1 MDIQKV
7 QFQYGKHIV
16 LQDISFSIPEG
27 KCCGIIGANGCGK
40 STLLSILAG
49 ARKAGNGTLLYQGE
63 TYSLKSHHRPLQFG
77 YIPQDN
83 PFIEQLSA
91 YDNLY
96 LWYRGKRSD
105 FQNALKEEMIQMLG
119 IEEFLS
125 KKVSQLSG
133 GMKKRLSIA
142 AGFMNHPKVL
152 ILDEPSA
159 ALDIPCKADIY
170 RYLTAYL
177 DQGNTVI
184 ITTHEPD
191 ELDLCN
197 ILLVMKEG
205 RLEQVPANL
214 RGAGLLSH
222 F

>member
-16 LQDISFSIPEG
+16 LQEISFSVPEG

-49 ARKAGNGTLLYQGE
+49 ARKAVNGTLHYQEE
-63 TYSLKSHHRPLQFG
+63 TYSLKSYHRPPQFG

-96 LWYRGKRSD
+96 LWYQGKHSD
-105 FQNALKEEMIQMLG
+105 FKTALKEDMIQMLG
-119 IEEFLS
+119 IDDFLP

-142 AGFMNHPKVL
+142 AGFINHPRVL

-170 RYLTAYL
+170 RYLKAYL
-177 DQGNTVI
+177 AQGNTVI

-191 ELDLCN
+191 ELDLCDS
-197 ILLVMKEG
+197 LLVMKEG
-205 RLEQVPANL
+205 RLEQIPADL
-214 RGAGLLSH
+214 RGAELLAH